1 MAKYV
6 LGLVGESNINRTKP
20 ETAFA
25 KVQSH
30 LSKSN
35 FLFGHMETSLAANTQ
50 INERTPD
57 LVPDLIFKQGWKH
70 SSADCANGWKAA
82 GFDALGCA
90 SNASGD
96 PEAVVFQIKTLDE
109 IGLPHAGIGANID
122 DAHKPAIVEKD
133 GVKFG
138 LLSYTSVYYP
148 QFIQAY
154 PWKPGAA
161 TAKAH
166 TAIIPSPRMVEMPGA
181 PPTVK
186 TWMDAEAKAKI
197 LDDIAKLKPQ
207 VDHVVLSIHWGAS
220 SSEEIQE
227 YRIELAHD
235 VIDAGVDVIVGHHPH
250 MPNGI
255 EIYKGKPIFYSTGNI
270 CFDWWFCR
278 GILLDGVL
286 GFATFEDG
294 KVAKTSFVP
303 VRRDEAN
310 DIAAPAPGSDAFNEI
325 VEKMVKLSKPFG
337 TKLEIAGDEVIVTA

>member
-6 LGLVGESNINRTKP
+6 LGLVGESNVNRPNP

-25 KVQSH
+25 KIQSH

-35 FLFGHMETSLAANTQ
+35 VLFGHMETSLAAETQ
-50 INERTPD
+50 INERTPE
-57 LVPDLIFKQGWKH
+57 LLPDLIYKQGWKH
-70 SSADCANGWKAA
+70 SSAECAKGWKAA
-82 GFDALGCA
+82 GFDAVGCA

-96 PEAVVFQIKTLDE
+96 PDSILFQIKTLDE
-109 IGLPHAGIGANID
+109 IGLLHAGIGANPEE
-122 DAHKPAIVEKD
+122 AHTPAIVEKD

-166 TAIIPSPRMVEMPGA
+166 TAIIPSPRTVEMPGA

-186 TWMDAEAKAKI
+186 TWMDPDAKAKI
-197 LDDIAKLKPQ
+197 LDDVAKLKAK
-207 VDHVVLSIHWGAS
+207 VDHVVMSIHWGVS
-220 SSEEIQE
+220 SSDEIQD
-227 YRIELAHD
+227 YRTELAHD
-235 VIDAGVDVIVGHHPH
+235 VIDAGVDAIFGHHPH
-250 MPNGI
+250 RPNGI
-255 EIYKGKPIFYSTGNI
+255 EVYKGKPIFYSTGNI

-278 GILLDGVL
+278 GWLLDGVL
-286 GFATFEDG
+286 GFVGFEDG
-294 KVAKTSFVP
+294 KVTKISFVP
-303 VRRDEAN
+303 VRRDEGN

-325 VEKMVKLSKPFG
+325 YEEMVKMSKPFG
-337 TKLEIAGDEVIVTA
+337 TKLEVVGDEVIVTG